1 TWQEGDLN
9 YDRNVSI
16 ADFLA
21 LAGNFGSSYSGTAGA
36 VSAADIQT
44 VANFASSIGADP
56 SVVGSAVPEPGT
68 PSLPAV
74 GAVGLMSRRRR
85 KALRLQSS
93 FRYSNRRPFHH

>member
-1 TWQEGDLN
+1 MSSSPRSTRISGPEGRIARWQH
-9 YDRNVSI
+9 RNVSI

-21 LAGNFGSSYSGTAGA
+21 LAGNFGSSYTGSSGA

-68 PSLPAV
+68 LSLLAV
-74 GAVGLMSRRRR
+74 GAMG
-85 KALRLQSS
+85 RLDDIVKHAQ
-93 FRYSNRRPFHH
+93 